1 MGFTPVHAVAVR
13 ADHGTDV
20 MVELTFDLRQPGT
33 LPDFG
38 RITELGEWDVVGG
51 SAHLGTAVPYTRVVA
66 ALAGWSHKPPTT
78 VRAVDSPRAR
88 LNLAAGRRSG
98 WGTAAWDA
106 RPTLLASGAVVDAEA
121 FSGSR
126 RLLIEGPR
134 ADLGSSALTPDELIR
149 AVLIPTAPDS
159 IPPHA
164 DDSRRTDDSRSTT
177 ATTVNAVCSFAL
189 ALDLDR
195 RSVCTGIGSPDQVPP
210 AARIAERFLAGA
222 LNWSNLD
229 LPVGAAH
236 RFGVL
241 VAEAGG
247 LASDGCDNAA
257 YQRRALALLATRA
270 LRRIRAAASVNHY
283 GELSVA

>member
-1 MGFTPVHAVAVR
+1 VGFTPVHAIAVP

-51 SAHLGTAVPYTRVVA
+51 SAHLGTTVPYTRVVA
-66 ALAGWSHKPPTT
+66 ALAGWPHKPSSA

-88 LNLAAGRRSG
+88 PKTAAERRSG

-126 RLLIEGPR
+126 RVLIEGPP
-134 ADLGSSALTPDELIR
+134 ADLEGSALTPDELIR
-149 AVLIPTAPDS
+149 AVLIPTSADS
-159 IPPHA
+159 MRSYA
-164 DDSRRTDDSRSTT
+164 DESRGT
-177 ATTVNAVCSFAL
+177 AVSAVCSFAL

-195 RSVCTGIGSPDQVPP
+195 RSVGTGIGSTDQVPL

-241 VAEAGG
+241 VAEAAGPVG
-247 LASDGCDNAA
+247 DGYDNAA
-257 YQRRALALLATRA
+257 YQRRVLALLATRA
-270 LRRIRAAASVNHY
+270 LRRIRAAASVDRY